1 VGLDSK
7 KYFWK
12 RSTPEVTASDIAK
25 ALSFY
30 GKEWGREKFVLIGYS
45 LGAEIVPFIVNG
57 LPEEIKSHVESA
69 VLLSPATTTDFEIHI
84 SNMLGMGNR
93 QNTYNTINEIIKM
106 QSIPT
111 LIIFG
116 DGEKTEIPELL
127 SGTSVTIR
135 KLPGDHHYKFNLPL
149 IMQTMKDNKAF

>member
-1 VGLDSK
+1 
-7 KYFWK
+7 
-12 RSTPEVTASDIAK
+12 
-25 ALSFY
+25 
-30 GKEWGREKFVLIGYS
+30 
-45 LGAEIVPFIVNG
+45 
-57 LPEEIKSHVESA
+57 

-93 QNTYNTINEIIKM
+93 QNTYNTIDEIIKM

-116 DGEKTEIPELL
+116 DGEKTEIPALL
-127 SGTSVTIR
+127 SGTSVIIR
-135 KLPGDHHYKFNLPL
+135 KIPGDHHYKFNLPL

>member
-1 VGLDSK
+1 
-7 KYFWK
+7 
-12 RSTPEVTASDIAK
+12 
-25 ALSFY
+25 
-30 GKEWGREKFVLIGYS
+30 
-45 LGAEIVPFIVNG
+45 
-57 LPEEIKSHVESA
+57 
-69 VLLSPATTTDFEIHI
+69 
-84 SNMLGMGNR
+84 MLGMGNR